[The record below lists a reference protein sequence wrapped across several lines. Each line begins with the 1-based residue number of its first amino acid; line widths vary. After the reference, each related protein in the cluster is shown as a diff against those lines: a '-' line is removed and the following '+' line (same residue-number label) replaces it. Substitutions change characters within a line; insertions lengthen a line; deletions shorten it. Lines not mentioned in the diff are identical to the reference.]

1 MVSLLLCLS
10 AEPFFFGAAPSFV
23 CPQPHLGVRFDVFL
37 KQTEVPVGQSV
48 LCHVGRMVFH
58 GDDVE
63 VVVTTFRATHAAVH
77 HEGVHLAG
85 DVLGTDED
93 GGVVVEE
100 GHEVVNAAPLGLLVA
115 DEAYCVVLV
124 LLAQLEDAAEGF
136 LSYLKRK
143 DIERYRAIVKK
154 LGLRK

>member
-1 MVSLLLCLS
+1 MVL
-10 AEPFFFGAAPSFV
+10 
-23 CPQPHLGVRFDVFL
+23 HR
-37 KQTEVPVGQSV
+37 
-48 LCHVGRMVFH
+48 
-58 GDDVE
+58 DDVE
-63 VVVTTFRATHAAVH
+63 VIVATLGTAHAAIH

-85 DVLGTDED
+85 NVLSANED
-93 GGVVVEE
+93 GCVVVEE
-100 GHEVVNAAPLGLLVA
+100 RHKVVNAAPLGLLVA